1 MAITAVPVTIITGFL
16 GSGKTTLLNR
26 ILTEA
31 HGEKVAVIVNEFGE
45 IGIDN
50 QLIVGNSDEEIFEM
64 NNGCICCTVRGD
76 LIRTLTDLYARRG
89 EADGS
94 VEFDR
99 VVIETTGL
107 ADPAPVIQTFFADR
121 KIQRR
126 YYPDAVI
133 TVVDSKHIDQHL
145 DDGREAVEQIA
156 FADLVLLNKTD
167 LVSDKHLSDLEDR
180 IRKINAA
187 TRMART
193 QNSRLPIDEI
203 LDIRAF
209 DLSQKLE
216 LDPLFMEPEYPFEWA
231 GIYSLP
237 SGEYRLVLQEGPDP
251 SMKAVLAPVEA
262 ASPAAFEN
270 AQDPAMLAF
279 SDEAYG
285 LGTGGTLLPD
295 GRLYRLDL
303 EPGEEWFEVKI
314 EHPGTY
320 ALFTEHRP
328 EEFGAELRGPD
339 GPLAPVLQREYKPDH
354 EHDQSVTSVGLRE
367 EIPLERMRF
376 QYWLQNLL
384 DTKGQDIFRFKGVLN
399 IQGRDERVVAQGVH
413 MISTMAVDRP
423 WEDDEPRVS
432 EMVFIGRNLDAE
444 ELRSGLSS
452 CRIRSEVSQV

>member
-1 MAITAVPVTIITGFL
+1 MAITAMPVTIITGFL

-31 HGEKVAVIVNEFGE
+31 HGEKIAVIVNEFGE

-50 QLIVGNSDEEIFEM
+50 QLIVGNTDEEIFEM

-76 LIRTLTDLYARRG
+76 LIRTLTDLYERRK
-89 EADGS
+89 EKESNGS

-107 ADPAPVIQTFFADR
+107 ADPAPVIQTFFADP
-121 KIQRR
+121 KIQKR

-133 TVVDSKHIDQHL
+133 TVVDSKHIEQHL
-145 DDGREAVEQIA
+145 DDGQEAVEQIA

-167 LVSDKHLSDLEDR
+167 LVSREHLSDLEGR

-187 TRMART
+187 TRMVRT
-193 QNSRLPIDEI
+193 QNSQVPIDEI

-237 SGEYRLVLQEGPDP
+237 SGEYKLVLQEGPDP
-251 SMKAVLAPVEA
+251 SMNAVLVPVEA
-262 ASPAAFEN
+262 ANPGALET

-279 SDEAYG
+279 SDEENG
-285 LGTGGTLLPD
+285 LGTGGTLTPD

-303 EPGEEWFEVKI
+303 LEPREEWFEVKI
-314 EHPGTY
+314 ERPGSY
-320 ALFTEHRP
+320 ALFT
-328 EEFGAELRGPD
+328 
-339 GPLAPVLQREYKPDH
+339 
-354 EHDQSVTSVGLRE
+354 
-367 EIPLERMRF
+367 
-376 QYWLQNLL
+376 
-384 DTKGQDIFRFKGVLN
+384 
-399 IQGRDERVVAQGVH
+399 
-413 MISTMAVDRP
+413 
-423 WEDDEPRVS
+423 
-432 EMVFIGRNLDAE
+432 
-444 ELRSGLSS
+444 
-452 CRIRSEVSQV
+452 

>member
-1 MAITAVPVTIITGFL
+1 MATTTMPVTIITGFL

-31 HGEKVAVIVNEFGE
+31 HGEKIAVIVNEFGE

-50 QLIVGNSDEEIFEM
+50 QLLVGETDEEIFEM

-76 LIRTLTDLYARRG
+76 LIKTLSDLYARKQ
-89 EADGS
+89 DDS
-94 VEFDR
+94 TEFDR

-107 ADPAPVIQTFFADR
+107 ADPAPVIQTFFADP
-121 KIQRR
+121 KIQKR

-133 TVVDSKHIDQHL
+133 TVVDSKHIEQHL
-145 DDGREAVEQIA
+145 DDGQEAVEQIA

-167 LVSDKHLSDLEDR
+167 LVSSEHLSNLEER
-180 IRKINAA
+180 IRKISAT
-187 TRMART
+187 TRMKRT
-193 QNSRLPIDEI
+193 QNSELPIDEI

-216 LDPLFMEPEYPFEWA
+216 LDPLFMEPEYPYEWA

-237 SGEYRLVLQEGPDP
+237 SGEYKLVLQEGPDP
-251 SMKAVLAPVEA
+251 SMNAVLVPVEA
-262 ASPAAFEN
+262 ASPGALES

-279 SDEAYG
+279 SDEENG
-285 LGTGGTLLPD
+285 LGTGGTLTPD

-303 EPGEEWFEVKI
+303 EPREEWFEVKI
-314 EHPGTY
+314 ERPGSY

-339 GPLAPVLQREYKPDH
+339 GSLAPVLQREYKPDH

-367 EIPLERMRF
+367 EVPLERMRF

-384 DTKGQDIFRFKGVLN
+384 NTKGQDIFRFKGVLN
-399 IQGRDERVVAQGVH
+399 VQGMDQRVVAQGVH
-413 MISTMAVDRP
+413 MISSMAKDRT
-423 WEDDEPRVS
+423 WEDDEPRIS

-444 ELRSGLSS
+444 ELRSGLSG
-452 CRIRSEVSQV
+452 CRIRSEVKQL